1 MMRWL
6 ALPRNWSEM
15 SFWASMK
22 GPSTSTSI
30 SERNSSVTSV
40 RQCDGDFSS
49 VSRTHPV

>member
-1 MMRWL
+1 M

-15 SFWASMK
+15 SFCASMK

-30 SERNSSVTSV
+30 SDKNSSVTYV
-40 RQCDGDFSS
+40 RQCDGAFSS